1 MKSSL
6 KGSKNILGDTEGWIS
21 NLEDKVVEIIQSR
34 QQKEMRIKKKMVKG
48 ISGTTSRIL
57 HLHYRSLR
65 GEERKWLET
74 YLKK

>member
-34 QQKEMRIKKKMVKG
+34 QQKEMRI
-48 ISGTTSRIL
+48 
-57 HLHYRSLR
+57 
-65 GEERKWLET
+65 
-74 YLKK
+74 